1 MFKKRIL
8 SLALVLSLSFCSFL
22 PAAADTSAATS
33 TEQQTET
40 EGTTEE
46 TTLFEKQQFKDA
58 ITFLA
63 ELNNTRI
70 AQGITP
76 LSVTEETL
84 EGAQNRAKELE
95 ISYNTPY
102 RPNTTHSSWITV
114 YQESEFIKN
123 WKALDNGY
131 EFIGTE
137 ANTASEIY
145 NSCKSKHS
153 LILHRNDLSLMG
165 IGSTDG
171 TVYTYDD
178 EKETTTEKNN
188 PWAVHLL
195 GKYTVKKMELAEPL
209 KSTYPAGYTLDDLG
223 ILLKVTLVSPEKKQC
238 VGYLPLLQSMTTG
251 YSAKKTGTQ
260 TVVVTYKDT
269 YSKGSYKP
277 YKKTLTLKIT
287 TKKGAK
293 PAKPATFLAEGT
305 SYDKVTVT
313 WSPADNANTYEI
325 YRSKKKKSG
334 YKKITTLNASDLT
347 LSEEGLYTYIDE
359 DVKNGTKYYYKLR
372 GVNGSV
378 NGSYTGVE
386 DARPNIDAPTGL
398 KVSKKTKTTI
408 TVKWTKV
415 ENATRYRV
423 YYSTKKNG
431 KFKRATKPSTKK
443 NSYTIKKLK
452 KKKTYYIKVLAY
464 RDGRPSSYSETIQVK
479 TK

>member
-1 MFKKRIL
+1 MLKKRIL
-8 SLALVLSLSFCSFL
+8 SLALVFSLSFCSFL
-22 PAAADTSAATS
+22 PVAADTSADTS
-33 TEQQTET
+33 TVQQTET

-46 TTLFEKQQFKDA
+46 TTLFDKQQFKDA
-58 ITFLA
+58 MTFLTA
-63 ELNNTRI
+63 LNNTRI

-84 EGAQNRAKELE
+84 EGTQTRAKELE

-102 RPNTTHSSWITV
+102 RPNAIHSSWITV
-114 YQESEFIKN
+114 YQESKFIRDWN
-123 WKALDNGY
+123 DLDNGY

-137 ANTASEIY
+137 ADTASKIY
-145 NSCKSKHS
+145 DSCKARHS
-153 LILHRNDLSLMG
+153 LILHRNDLSVMG

-171 TVYTYDD
+171 SVYNYD
-178 EKETTTEKNN
+178 EETETTTEKKN

-209 KSTYPAGYTLDDLG
+209 KDFYPAGYTLDDLG
-223 ILLKVTLVSPEKKQC
+223 IVLKVTLVSPEKKQC

-277 YKKTLTLKIT
+277 YKKTLTLKIN

-293 PAKPATFLAEGT
+293 PATPAAFQAEGT

-313 WSPADNANTYEI
+313 WSPADNANSYEI

-334 YKKITTLNASDLT
+334 YKKITTLKASNLT

-378 NGSYTGVE
+378 NGSYTAIDE
-386 DARPNIDAPTGL
+386 ALPNIDAPTGL
-398 KVSKKTKTTI
+398 KISKKTKTTI
-408 TVKWTKV
+408 TVKWNKV
-415 ENATRYRV
+415 DNATRYRV

-431 KFKRATKPSTKK
+431 KFKRATKPSTTKR
-443 NSYTIKKLK
+443 SYTIKKLK
-452 KKKTYYIKVLAY
+452 RKKTYYIKILAY
-464 RDGRPSSYSETIQVK
+464 LDGRPSSYSKTIQVK